1 MLADPRWTGVPV
13 GVTRIELV
21 TSSLT
26 GVWSLAYPAARSA
39 RAGGADDDDGGSS
52 VFRVHVS

>member
-1 MLADPRWTGVPV
+1 MLVDPRWTGVPV
-13 GVTRIELV
+13 GLTRIELV

-26 GVWSLAYPAARSA
+26 GVWSLAISR
-39 RAGGADDDDGGSS
+39 RTLRTCGRCRLDDGGSS